1 MEKYLLFGILIIFL
15 LLIILI
21 AYRFTLKQEM
31 RFNELINHNNL
42 KFNEYTNSLINDVN
56 KQFLSFQNDMTN
68 NLYTLDKNTN
78 KSLFDVS
85 EQMNS
90 GMRLNFEKTNKSFV
104 EISKQL
110 VSINETQKNLDDL
123 SKDIIDLQNILTDKK
138 TRGLFGEVEL
148 YSILKNAYGL
158 DERFYKKQYTLS
170 NGSIA
175 DAVLMAESPLNKIVI
190 DSKFPLENYLRM
202 HDENLA
208 KNERVSATNQFRRD
222 IKKHIDDIKNK
233 YLIKNET
240 AEMAYLFI
248 PAEAI
253 FAEING
259 SFPDLLEYSYQA
271 KVYLVSPTTLMAFI
285 TAIKAIYLGVKQN
298 ANLDLIQ
305 EEYNRLGDE
314 FTRFVKRYDDLNNS
328 FKKMSRDFRDLEI
341 TNNKI
346 VKRFE
351 EIKAVNLDKEDK
363 NE

>member
-1 MEKYLLFGILIIFL
+1 
-15 LLIILI
+15 
-21 AYRFTLKQEM
+21 
-31 RFNELINHNNL
+31 
-42 KFNEYTNSLINDVN
+42 
-56 KQFLSFQNDMTN
+56 
-68 NLYTLDKNTN
+68 
-78 KSLFDVS
+78 
-85 EQMNS
+85 
-90 GMRLNFEKTNKSFV
+90 
-104 EISKQL
+104 
-110 VSINETQKNLDDL
+110 
-123 SKDIIDLQNILTDKK
+123 
-138 TRGLFGEVEL
+138 
-148 YSILKNAYGL
+148 
-158 DERFYKKQYTLS
+158 
-170 NGSIA
+170 
-175 DAVLMAESPLNKIVI
+175 
-190 DSKFPLENYLRM
+190 
-202 HDENLA
+202 
-208 KNERVSATNQFRRD
+208 
-222 IKKHIDDIKNK
+222 
-233 YLIKNET
+233 
-240 AEMAYLFI
+240 MAYLFI

>member
-1 MEKYLLFGILIIFL
+1 MEKYLLFGGLIIFI
-15 LLIILI
+15 LLIILV
-21 AYRFTLKQEM
+21 AYRFMLKQEL
-31 RFNELINHNNL
+31 RFNELINQNNL
-42 KFNEYTNSLINDVN
+42 KNSEYSNSLINDIN
-56 KQFLSFQNDMTN
+56 KQFLSFQNEMNN
-68 NLYTLDKNTN
+68 NLFTLDRNTN

-90 GMRLNFEKTNKSFV
+90 GMRLNFEKTNNSFL
-104 EISKQL
+104 EMSKHL
-110 VSINETQKNLDDL
+110 VSINETQKNLNDL

-158 DERFYKKQYTLS
+158 DERFYRKQFTLS

-175 DAVLMAESPLNKIVI
+175 DAVLLAEAPLYNIVI

-202 HDENLA
+202 HDEDLN
-208 KNERVSATNQFRRD
+208 KNDRVSAKNQFRRD

-253 FAEING
+253 FSEING
-259 SFPDLLEYSYQA
+259 SFPDILEYSYQA

-285 TAIKAIYLGVKQN
+285 TALKAIYLGIKQN
-298 ANLDLIQ
+298 ANVELIQ
-305 EEYNRLGDE
+305 NEYNRLGDE
-314 FTRFVKRYDDLNNS
+314 FVRFVNRYEDLNRS
-328 FKKMSRDFRDLEI
+328 FDKMFKDFKQLEI

-346 VKRFE
+346 IKRFE
-351 EIKAVNLDKEDK
+351 EIKEVNLEKEDN

>member
-1 MEKYLLFGILIIFL
+1 MEKYLLLGSLIIFI

-21 AYRFTLKQEM
+21 SYRITLKQEM
-31 RFNELINHNNL
+31 RFNDLINQNNL
-42 KFNEYTNSLINDVN
+42 KFNEHTNTLINDIN

-68 NLYTLDKNTN
+68 NLFTLDKNTN

-90 GMRLNFEKTNKSFV
+90 GMRLNFEKTNNSFV
-104 EISKQL
+104 EMSKHL
-110 VSINETQKNLDDL
+110 VSINETQKNLDNL

-138 TRGLFGEVEL
+138 SRGMFGEVEL

-158 DERFYKKQYTLS
+158 DERFYKKQYRLS

-175 DAVLMAESPLNKIVI
+175 DAVLIAEAPLHKIVI

-202 HDENLA
+202 HDEDLN
-208 KNERVSATNQFRRD
+208 KNERISAKNQFRRD
-222 IKKHIDDIKNK
+222 IKKHIDDIKRK

-285 TAIKAIYLGVKQN
+285 TSLKAIYLGVKQN
-298 ANLDLIQ
+298 ANVDLIQ

-314 FTRFVKRYDDLNNS
+314 FSRFVSRYDDLNRS
-328 FKKMSRDFRDLEI
+328 FEKMFKDFKQLEI

-346 VKRFE
+346 IKRFE
-351 EIKAVNLDKEDK
+351 EIKAVNLDKEDS